1 MMDDV
6 LKRLADLP
14 LPVGLDR
21 LDDAILAGLAARQG
35 EERAT
40 SRLLSAAAV
49 LALGVGYAGGSI
61 LPTPATAADHRLVIT
76 ETALAPSTLLDFL

>member
-1 MMDDV
+1 MDDV

-21 LDDAILAGLAARQG
+21 LDDTILAGLAARQG